1 MVYIKFSY
9 LKFLHSFYIIYYI
22 IIKIFSYKKNLSNRR
37 IWFFVCVF
45 FLHLIFLF
53 YIILVV

>member
-1 MVYIKFSY
+1 MLYIKFSY

-22 IIKIFSYKKNLSNRR
+22 IIKIFSYKKNLSNLR

-45 FLHLIFLF
+45 F
-53 YIILVV
+53 